1 MYSNNNRTIAE
12 SLKPTFE
19 NVTREF
25 ITETLYK
32 ILFSEEIPNFRFD
45 FKENEAIEFIE
56 KILKEYTEKYDYYKE
71 ESLKI
76 IETIKKKTTDNE
88 VQPVMTVNNYKEFF
102 ELLRQFYE
110 KTIELFFLR
119 TQMSGFQVREKNNC
133 FEQIWLRATPE
144 DFNNPENFLR
154 KQVKMIKD
162 KTFEKYDEETYI
174 GKIPF
179 FDDNILC
186 VKNGIARTWDENS
199 RQFEIRIYDKKY
211 FSNTELFVRPH
222 YTLPVVRYGIYEK
235 NGKKVCYIGSI
246 QNKDD
251 DYEENKLREKI
262 NKRRTKVNKG
272 VKEEDTILVE
282 PKNLLSLSIFI
293 NFLNKEGITEIE
305 VPEMYVLDYEFHQ
318 KENEQL
324 VNNFNKEWTEKEK
337 NEWPKIYEKD
347 LHKFKK
353 MYKKEDLIS
362 EIKTERLM
370 LTLRRLLCHYNKAKI
385 TSYPEEGDCLLHMN
399 IPTIRSEDE
408 INGEVLKELYKLVDN
423 KYVDI
428 ER

>member
-1 MYSNNNRTIAE
+1 MYSNNNRTIAQ

-45 FKENEAIEFIE
+45 FRENEAIEFIE

-119 TQMSGFQVREKNNC
+119 TQMSGFQVREKDNC

>member
-25 ITETLYK
+25 ITETIYK
-32 ILFSEEIPNFRFD
+32 ILFREEIPNFRFD
-45 FKENEAIEFIE
+45 FRENEAIEFIE
-56 KILKEYTEKYDYYKE
+56 KILKEYAEKYDSYKE
-71 ESLKI
+71 KSPKI
-76 IETIKKKTTDNE
+76 IEAIKKKTTDNE

-110 KTIELFFLR
+110 KTIELFFIR
-119 TQMSGFQVREKNNC
+119 TQMSGFQVREKDNC

-154 KQVKMIKD
+154 KQVKMIND
-162 KTFEKYDEETYI
+162 KTFKKYDEETYI

-179 FDDNILC
+179 FDNNILC

-293 NFLNKEGITEIE
+293 NFLNREGITEIE

-318 KENEQL
+318 KENEQIL
-324 VNNFNKEWTEKEK
+324 NNFNKEWTEKEK
-337 NEWPKIYEKD
+337 NEWPKLYEKN
-347 LHKFKK
+347 LHRFKK

-408 INGEVLKELYKLVDN
+408 INGEVLKELYKIVDN
-423 KYVDI
+423 KYIDI

>member
-154 KQVKMIKD
+154 KQVKMIND
-162 KTFEKYDEETYI
+162 RTFEKYDEETYI

>member
-1 MYSNNNRTIAE
+1 MYSKNSGTIAE
-12 SLKPTFE
+12 TLKPTFE

-32 ILFSEEIPNFRFD
+32 ILFSEEIPNFKFD
-45 FKENEAIEFIE
+45 FRENEAIEFIE
-56 KILKEYTEKYDYYKE
+56 KILKEYAEKYDYYKE
-71 ESLKI
+71 KSLKI

-88 VQPVMTVNNYKEFF
+88 VQPVMIVNNYKEFF

-110 KTIELFFLR
+110 KNIELFFLR

-154 KQVKMIKD
+154 KQVKMIND
-162 KTFEKYDEETYI
+162 RTFEKYDEETYI

-246 QNKDD
+246 QNKED

-262 NKRRTKVNKG
+262 NKKRTKVNKG
-272 VKEEDTILVE
+272 VKEEDTNLVE

-293 NFLNKEGITEIE
+293 DFLSKEAF
-305 VPEMYVLDYEFHQ
+305 L
-318 KENEQL
+318 
-324 VNNFNKEWTEKEK
+324 
-337 NEWPKIYEKD
+337 
-347 LHKFKK
+347 
-353 MYKKEDLIS
+353 
-362 EIKTERLM
+362 
-370 LTLRRLLCHYNKAKI
+370 
-385 TSYPEEGDCLLHMN
+385 
-399 IPTIRSEDE
+399 
-408 INGEVLKELYKLVDN
+408 
-423 KYVDI
+423 
-428 ER
+428 

>member
-1 MYSNNNRTIAE
+1 MYSNNNRTIAQ

-76 IETIKKKTTDNE
+76 IETIKKKTTDND
-88 VQPVMTVNNYKEFF
+88 VKPVMTVNNYKEFF

-119 TQMSGFQVREKNNC
+119 TQMSGFQVREKDNC

-154 KQVKMIKD
+154 KQVKMIND
-162 KTFEKYDEETYI
+162 KTFKKYDEETYI

-222 YTLPVVRYGIYEK
+222 YILPVVRYGIYEK

-251 DYEENKLREKI
+251 DYEENKLREQI

-293 NFLNKEGITEIE
+293 NFLNKERITEIE

-324 VNNFNKEWTEKEK
+324 LNNFNKDWTEKEK
-337 NEWPKIYEKD
+337 NEWPKIYEKS
-347 LHKFKK
+347 LHRFKK

-408 INGEVLKELYKLVDN
+408 INGEVLKELYKIVDN